1 VGQFANGKHATE
13 PAVGRRRWLGSFAT
27 AAGLTLARL
36 RFILLLV
43 GVLALVAAWP
53 TLRNHWDKLT
63 GPPPVAAAVSMDTE
77 FWCPMCPGVVSEWP
91 GRCPVCRMT
100 LVRRQ
105 KGDMTPLPDGVLAR
119 MQLSPYRVHLAGV
132 HTSPVEFLPLARE
145 IVLSGL
151 LQAADDP
158 ARLALCA
165 DVFEEDVGLVNPGQ
179 TVTLASDAFPGQS
192 FPARVAEMA
201 AQLSPTQ
208 RGFRLRLDVDN
219 ARRELRPGMYASGV
233 LRVPLAELASQRRL
247 ALEGWRDRTTASLVA
262 SALGSPLGPPAGSG
276 LDALLQAAVHQAAL
290 HRGLLPAIPE
300 SAVIDTGSR
309 KAVFLEG
316 SPGLF
321 DAVEVRLGRRCGDSY
336 AVLTG
341 LEPGQAVV
349 TAGAFLLDAET
360 RLNPG
365 AAASYFGAGPR
376 AGASAAPAQ
385 AVPAPATSSDD
396 QSLIARQKTCP
407 VTGKAL
413 GSMGPPCRVVVNG
426 VTVFLCCDGCEP
438 ALKENPGKYLSQLP
452 R

>member
-1 VGQFANGKHATE
+1 V
-13 PAVGRRRWLGSFAT
+13 
-27 AAGLTLARL
+27 ARL

-53 TLRNHWDKLT
+53 TLRNHWDRLT
-63 GPPPVAAAVSMDTE
+63 GLPPVAAAVSMDTE

-119 MQLSPYRVHLAGV
+119 MQLSPYRIHLAGV
-132 HTSPVEFLPLARE
+132 HTSPVEFRPLARE

-151 LQAADDP
+151 LQSAGDP

-165 DVFEEDVGLVNPGQ
+165 DLFEEDVGLVHAGQ

-192 FPARVAEMA
+192 FPARVAAVAGE
-201 AQLSPTQ
+201 LSATQ
-208 RGFRLRLDVDN
+208 RGLRVRLDVDN
-219 ARRELRPGMYASGV
+219 ARRELRPGMYVSGV
-233 LRVPLAELASQRRL
+233 LRVPLADLPSQRRL

-262 SALGSPLGPPAGSG
+262 SALAGPFGPPAGSG

-309 KAVFLEG
+309 TAVFLER

-321 DAVEVRLGRRCGDSY
+321 DAVEVRLGRRCGDTY

-376 AGASAAPAQ
+376 ASASTTPAQ

-413 GSMGPPCRVVVNG
+413 GSMGPPCRVVIDG

>member
-1 VGQFANGKHATE
+1 VGHSPNGKHAAD
-13 PAVGRRRWLGSFAT
+13 PAIGRRRWLGSFAT

-43 GVLALVAAWP
+43 GVLALVAVWP

-63 GPPPVAAAVSMDTE
+63 GPPPLAAAVSMDTE

-132 HTSPVEFLPLARE
+132 HTSPVEFRPLARE

-151 LQAADDP
+151 LQSADDP
-158 ARLALCA
+158 AGLALYA
-165 DVFEEDVGLVNPGQ
+165 DVFEEDVGLVHPGQ

-192 FPARVAEMA
+192 FPARVAAVAGE
-201 AQLSPTQ
+201 LSATQ
-208 RGFRLRLDVDN
+208 RGLRVRLDVDN
-219 ARRELRPGMYASGV
+219 ARRELRPGMYVSGV
-233 LRVPLAELASQRRL
+233 LRVSLADLASQRRL
-247 ALEGWRDRTTASLVA
+247 ALQGWRDRTTASLVA
-262 SALGSPLGPPAGSG
+262 STLAGPFGPPAGSG

-309 KAVFLEG
+309 KAVFLAR

-321 DAVEVRLGRRCGDSY
+321 DAVEVRLGRRCGDAY
-336 AVLTG
+336 AVLAG
-341 LEPGQAVV
+341 LEPGQTVV

-376 AGASAAPAQ
+376 ASASSAPAL
-385 AVPAPATSSDD
+385 AGPAPATSSDD
-396 QSLIARQKTCP
+396 QSQIARQKTCP

-413 GSMGPPCRVVVNG
+413 GSMGPPCRVVIDG

-438 ALKENPGKYLSQLP
+438 GLKANPGKYLSQLP

>member
-1 VGQFANGKHATE
+1 VGHFPNGKHAAE
-13 PAVGRRRWLGSFAT
+13 PAAGRRRWLGSFAT

-36 RFILLLV
+36 RFILLLL

-53 TLRNHWDKLT
+53 TLRGHWDKLT
-63 GPPPVAAAVSMDTE
+63 GPPPLAAAVSMDTE

-119 MQLSPYRVHLAGV
+119 MQLSPYRVHLAGI
-132 HTSPVEFLPLARE
+132 HTSPVEFRPLARE
-145 IVLSGL
+145 IVLSGV
-151 LQAADDP
+151 LQAADDA

-165 DVFEEDVGLVNPGQ
+165 DVFEEDAGLVHSGQ
-179 TVTLASDAFPGQS
+179 TVTMTSDAFPGQS
-192 FPARVAEMA
+192 FPARVAAVAGE
-201 AQLSPTQ
+201 LSATQ
-208 RGFRLRLDVDN
+208 RGLHVHVDLDN
-219 ARRELRPGMYASGV
+219 ARRELRPGMYVSGV
-233 LRVPLAELASQRRL
+233 LRVPLADLASQRLL
-247 ALEGWRDRTTASLVA
+247 ALEDWRDRTTASLFAATVA
-262 SALGSPLGPPAGSG
+262 GPFGPPVGSG
-276 LDALLQAAVHQAAL
+276 LDALVQAAVHQAAL

-309 KAVFLEG
+309 KTVFLER
-316 SPGLF
+316 SAGLF
-321 DAVEVRLGRRCGDSY
+321 DAVEVRVGRRCGEAY
-336 AVLTG
+336 AVLAG
-341 LEPGQAVV
+341 LEPGQSVV

-376 AGASAAPAQ
+376 TSASAAPAR

-413 GSMGPPCRVVVNG
+413 GSMGPPCRVVVDG

-438 ALKENPGKYLSQLP
+438 ALKENPGKYLSHLP

>member
-1 VGQFANGKHATE
+1 VGQSANGNHAAE

-63 GPPPVAAAVSMDTE
+63 GPPPLAAAVSMDTE

-119 MQLSPYRVHLAGV
+119 MQLSPYRVHLASV
-132 HTSPVEFLPLARE
+132 HTSPVEFRPLVRE

-151 LQAADDP
+151 LQAADD
-158 ARLALCA
+158 ATRLGLVAE
-165 DVFEEDVGLVNPGQ
+165 VFEDDIGLVQPGQ
-179 TVTLASDAFPGQS
+179 TVALTTDAFPGQS
-192 FPARVAEMA
+192 FSARVAAVEKE
-201 AQLSPTQ
+201 LSASQ
-208 RGFRLRLDVDN
+208 RTLRVRLDVDN
-219 ARRELRPGMYASGV
+219 SRRELRPGMYLSGV
-233 LRVPLAELASQRRL
+233 LRMPLADLASQRRL
-247 ALEGWRDRTTASLVA
+247 ALEGWRDRTTASLIA
-262 SALGSPLGPPAGSG
+262 SALAGPFGPPAGSG
-276 LDALLQAAVHQAAL
+276 LDALLQSAVHQAAL

-309 KAVFLEG
+309 KAVFLEC

-321 DAVEVRLGRRCGDSY
+321 DAVEVRVGRHCGDAY
-336 AVLTG
+336 AVLAG
-341 LEPGQAVV
+341 LEPGQTVV

-376 AGASAAPAQ
+376 ASASTAPAQ
-385 AVPAPATSSDD
+385 AVPVPAASSDD
-396 QSLIARQKTCP
+396 QSLISWQKICP
-407 VTGKAL
+407 VTGKPL
-413 GSMGPPCRVVVNG
+413 GSLGPPCRVVVNG

-452 R
+452 K